1 MTRTS
6 LFVRDLREPATV
18 SPALAKSIA
27 ETQADIRAAFRRR
40 LAKDC
45 MSQVNEQPRIGYD
58 LTPTCPTCGCLDVI
72 IQGHEMSCKRCWTT
86 TDRSKE
92 PGRATK

>member
-6 LFVRDLREPATV
+6 PFIRDMLDFEP

-40 LAKDC
+40 LAKTC
-45 MSQVNEQPRIGYD
+45 MGQNTDQPRAHYD
-58 LTPTCPTCGCLDVI
+58 HTSSCPTCGCMDVTI
-72 IQGHEMSCKRCWTT
+72 RVHEMDCKRCGAT
-86 TDRSKE
+86 TDLSQE
-92 PGRATK
+92 PERVTK

>member
-1 MTRTS
+1 MTRTCP
-6 LFVRDLREPATV
+6 FFRDPREPATV
-18 SPALAKSIA
+18 NAALAKSIA

-45 MSQVNEQPRIGYD
+45 MSQVNEQPRVGYD

-72 IQGHEMSCKRCWTT
+72 IQGHEMSCKRCGTT

-92 PGRATK
+92 KERATR

>member
-1 MTRTS
+1 MTRIS
-6 LFVRDLREPATV
+6 PFVRDMLDFEP

-45 MSQVNEQPRIGYD
+45 LKPCLPTEQKAAP
-58 LTPTCPTCGCLDVI
+58 
-72 IQGHEMSCKRCWTT
+72 K
-86 TDRSKE
+86 
-92 PGRATK
+92 